1 MREQTQAEAVDRIGR
16 AQRRMRTAN
25 RSLTRSTILI
35 IAVNVFTMT
44 PLGFALLS
52 YVVGV
57 RLFLIGITQLFSVWR
72 AREWAVRTVAKKG
85 TNSLISVTTPSKR
98 SANSSRGIPAVCPA
112 PARGNEAHQPSKV
125 LIDKWPNLPP
135 TTYVLQLARRTGD
148 GDGDAAPLASSRSAT
163 LLAEQTSSRV
173 TFLAVVVTHARLPV
187 RRDVALALP
196 PPRAVRGPGTP
207 ARRPLAC
214 LGWGGQRRAAPCRAL
229 CTFRARRRA
238 LSLTC
243 TSDSGLRPS
252 LQVCARRC

>member
-1 MREQTQAEAVDRIGR
+1 VIGRVIYARVGSSIRETLDFQIALGKLNSNPTAGGADPPTLREQTQAEAVDRIGR

-98 SANSSRGIPAVCPA
+98 SANSSRGIPAVYPA
-112 PARGNEAHQPSKV
+112 PARGNEAHQP
-125 LIDKWPNLPP
+125 
-135 TTYVLQLARRTGD
+135 
-148 GDGDAAPLASSRSAT
+148 
-163 LLAEQTSSRV
+163 
-173 TFLAVVVTHARLPV
+173 
-187 RRDVALALP
+187 
-196 PPRAVRGPGTP
+196 
-207 ARRPLAC
+207 
-214 LGWGGQRRAAPCRAL
+214 
-229 CTFRARRRA
+229 
-238 LSLTC
+238 
-243 TSDSGLRPS
+243 
-252 LQVCARRC
+252 